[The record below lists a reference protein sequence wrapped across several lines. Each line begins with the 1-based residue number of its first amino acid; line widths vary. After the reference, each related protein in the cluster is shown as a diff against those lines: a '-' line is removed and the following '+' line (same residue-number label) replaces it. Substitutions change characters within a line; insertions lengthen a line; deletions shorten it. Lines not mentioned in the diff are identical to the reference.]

1 MTGGRAG
8 HTLWAL
14 ATLSLWVV
22 ALAAASV
29 PARPAATAGAAS
41 LLPVPPQRSTAHTTS
56 AAGRVPVRL
65 TLLRVG
71 LDAAVVPVTA
81 GADGR
86 LAVPGDGK
94 AAGWWE
100 DTAPP
105 GSRQGSTVIA
115 GHLDTPGGAAV
126 FAPLTRAK
134 PGDRV
139 IITTAT
145 ATVGYRVRA
154 VTVRRGA
161 ALPGEFISITGP
173 PRLVLVTCTGPY
185 RQGSGY
191 RDRLYVDATPAPPI
205 GKRKPSEGQGPFPKT
220 STSVEATPMG
230 ARKLASRLQPRVAKR
245 STHVRRGMAAG

>member
-22 ALAAASV
+22 ALAAASA
-29 PARPAATAGAAS
+29 PARPAVTAGAAT
-41 LLPVPPQRSTAHTTS
+41 LWPVPPQRSASHTTS
-56 AAGRVPVRL
+56 RASPVRL
-65 TLLRVG
+65 TLARVG
-71 LDAAVVPVTA
+71 LDAAVMPIVVR
-81 GADGR
+81 ADGR
-86 LAVPGDGK
+86 LAVPDDGK
-94 AAGWWE
+94 TAGWWK

-115 GHLDTPGGAAV
+115 GHLDTPRGAAV

-139 IITTAT
+139 TVTTEA
-145 ATVGYRVRA
+145 ARVGYRVRA

-161 ALPGEFISITGP
+161 ALPGEFITTTGP

-185 RQGSGY
+185 RHGSGY

-205 GKRKPSEGQGPFPKT
+205 GKRRPSEGQAPFPKT

>member
-1 MTGGRAG
+1 MTGGRAR

-22 ALAAASV
+22 ALAAASA
-29 PARPAATAGAAS
+29 PARPAATAEAAS
-41 LLPVPPQRSTAHTTS
+41 LMPVPPQRSTAHTTS
-56 AAGRVPVRL
+56 TASPVRL
-65 TLLRVG
+65 TLARVG
-71 LDAAVVPVTA
+71 LDAAVVPIVVK
-81 GADGR
+81 ADGH

-94 AAGWWE
+94 AAGWWK

-115 GHLDTPGGAAV
+115 GHLDTPHGAAV
-126 FAPLTRAK
+126 FAPLTRAN
-134 PGDRV
+134 PGDLV
-139 IITTAT
+139 TITTTA

-154 VTVRRGA
+154 VIVRHGA
-161 ALPGEFISITGP
+161 ALPGELITTTGP

-185 RQGSGY
+185 REGSGY
-191 RDRLYVDATPAPPI
+191 RDRLYVDATPAPPM
-205 GKRKPSEGQGPFPKT
+205 GKRKPSEGQVPFPKT